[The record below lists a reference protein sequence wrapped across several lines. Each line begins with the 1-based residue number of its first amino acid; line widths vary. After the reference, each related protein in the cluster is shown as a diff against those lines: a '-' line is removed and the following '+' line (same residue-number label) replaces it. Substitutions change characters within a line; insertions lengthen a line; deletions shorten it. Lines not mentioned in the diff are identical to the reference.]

1 MEEIGDLSDKTHI
14 LAVAYQHINDEGR
27 DVLDKVVQKL
37 EEINGKPEKIKD
49 ISFLASLKTNYDIC

>member
-1 MEEIGDLSDKTHI
+1 MDNIGSLSEKTQI

-37 EEINGKPEKIKD
+37 EEINGEPEKIKD
-49 ISFLASLKTNYDIC
+49 ISFLASLQPDYDTY